1 LLRATSR
8 RLDRAISRSLSTFG
22 LSVSQYHLMR
32 ELWEEQGSTVRE
44 LAWRVNITEPSTL
57 KSINLM
63 SAQGLVTVRVDDA
76 DRRKRLVS
84 LTAKGARLKK
94 PVLDEIER
102 VSLDAYTDVSRAD
115 MQAALR
121 VFRAIE
127 SRLERD
133 AASAGA
139 H

>member
-1 LLRATSR
+1 
-8 RLDRAISRSLSTFG
+8 
-22 LSVSQYHLMR
+22 
-32 ELWEEQGSTVRE
+32 
-44 LAWRVNITEPSTL
+44 
-57 KSINLM
+57 
-63 SAQGLVTVRVDDA
+63 
-76 DRRKRLVS
+76 
-84 LTAKGARLKK
+84 
-94 PVLDEIER
+94 

-133 AASAGA
+133 APSAGA

>member
-1 LLRATSR
+1 
-8 RLDRAISRSLSTFG
+8 
-22 LSVSQYHLMR
+22 
-32 ELWEEQGSTVRE
+32 
-44 LAWRVNITEPSTL
+44 
-57 KSINLM
+57 M